1 MDKLFEKMTEQLLFG
16 KKISILGNDIQRNIS
31 IENMMKDLQ
40 NFLAKVIG
48 QFIVEYG
55 EKKQEDVEIATSES
69 GQFSFLIVSSKDKSI
84 IANFGVRMHMSKT
97 EAVPSLTMDGEIISE
112 KDKENYPKTLKLI
125 SDAAVAAV

>member
-1 MDKLFEKMTEQLLFG
+1 MTEQLLFG

-31 IENMMKDLQ
+31 IENMRKDLQ

>member
-1 MDKLFEKMTEQLLFG
+1 MTEQLLFG
-16 KKISILGNDIQRNIS
+16 KKISILGSDIQRNAS

-55 EKKQEDVEIATSES
+55 EKKQEDVEIAISES

-84 IANFGVRMHMSKT
+84 IANFGVRMHLSKT

-112 KDKENYPKTLKLI
+112 KDKGNYPKTLKLI
-125 SDAAVAAV
+125 SDAAVAV

>member
-1 MDKLFEKMTEQLLFG
+1 MTEQLLFG

>member
-1 MDKLFEKMTEQLLFG
+1 MKEQLLFG

>member
-1 MDKLFEKMTEQLLFG
+1 MTEQLLFG
-16 KKISILGNDIQRNIS
+16 KKISILGNDIQRNIR